1 VADAL
6 AAEFFFDEEGGG
18 ECLKGGKVGV
28 YKEGDV
34 EEWLGVGVLEVAPW
48 FGFVNMRRSKDRPDM
63 LLYQVCRIAYYL
75 LAVALV
81 TADKQIER

>member
-1 VADAL
+1 M

-28 YKEGDV
+28 CKEGDV
-34 EEWLGVGVLEVAPW
+34 EEWLGVGVLEVAPR
-48 FGFVNMRRSKDRPDM
+48 FCFVYMRRSKDRPDM

-81 TADKQIER
+81 AADKQIKR